1 MLSFISFKDDGSS
14 HACISCLSRTCV
26 CVAGGVCGSDVT
38 VVELR
43 QEGRGRVRSP
53 RRRAGWGSSRWN
65 RWSFCRKAKLKL
77 VPLRSQVLHSSGFF
91 FCFRPSIYSPPP
103 QTSTHSGGPTAHTRR
118 HTHTAPQLSPL
129 TALELE
135 QTSPLAVL
143 LLLPHSAK
151 PVEPL
156 SAAVCVGEHRILFA
170 FFFFFAL
177 L

>member
-1 MLSFISFKDDGSS
+1 MVSFSAFDPAFI
-14 HACISCLSRTCV
+14 
-26 CVAGGVCGSDVT
+26 
-38 VVELR
+38 
-43 QEGRGRVRSP
+43 
-53 RRRAGWGSSRWN
+53 
-65 RWSFCRKAKLKL
+65 
-77 VPLRSQVLHSSGFF
+77 
-91 FCFRPSIYSPPP
+91 PPP

-156 SAAVCVGEHRILFA
+156 SAAFCVGEHLILFVVFLFV
-170 FFFFFAL
+170 FFCTAL
-177 L
+177 KSSNIQGGQRSEVYEVELL